1 MNLWILFVNMFFLL
15 PDLSFLSFLQGDNQ
29 VYWFQ
34 TSSFAIFA
42 LFNGCSSLSLAS
54 ITTWWW
60 PPQPPRRPP
69 PPRITTCCS
78 TASSLTA
85 PRPCCGSSRA
95 RLEAARWPPQTGAA
109 TAEAPA
115 AWCRPAA
122 CGTVTE
128 TETESETGTATPSQD
143 CRGPRWRPRRQ
154 PFTAPYLTLSPLTRT
169 QSELKDKGDLNNGS
183 TCK

>member
-1 MNLWILFVNMFFLL
+1 MWFLL
-15 PDLSFLSFLQGDNQ
+15 LTDLSFLSFLQGDNQ

-34 TSSFAIFA
+34 TSSITIFA
-42 LFNGCSSLSLAS
+42 LTNGCSSLSLSLAS

-60 PPQPPRRPP
+60 LLQPPRRPP
-69 PPRITTCCS
+69 PLRIMTCCS
-78 TASSLTA
+78 TVSSRTA
-85 PRPCCGSSRA
+85 PRRCCGSSRA

-122 CGTVTE
+122 CGTG

-143 CRGPRWRPRRQ
+143 CRGPRWKPRRQ

-169 QSELKDKGDLNNGS
+169 QSELKDEGDLNNGS